1 MNLLASA
8 SSTGS
13 VTDDFIVQLA
23 LDRGVLRAEQ
33 ADAARASIAARTDLT
48 TPAPRL
54 LDLLIGQGA
63 LDARRVA
70 ELLAAEFGMQMAPD
84 LTNIRITGDTLE
96 LVPRAVA
103 ARHRL
108 LPLAR
113 EGGKLRVAIADP
125 LDTDGIDAL
134 GYLLKIPVDPVVAT
148 AEEIT
153 SAIDRFY
160 GKDANSIDALLND
173 LSVTG
178 AGGDASAVTTEPGQA
193 VNAIATDADAPIIK
207 LVHQVIM
214 EAIQRRASDIHLE
227 PLEKRFRVRYRIDGV
242 LIEVE
247 NPPKRLQLS
256 IISRLKIMAN
266 ISIAEKRIPQDGR
279 IQIAVGGKQLDLRV
293 SSLPTAHG
301 ESIVMRILDKEGLT
315 LGLPELGFLSD
326 DAAIFEKLITLPDGI
341 LLVTGPTGSGKT
353 TTLYGCLHF
362 INKPDR
368 KIITVEDPVEY
379 QLNGIN
385 QVPVRHD
392 VGMTFASA
400 LRAMLRQAPNIV
412 MIGEIRDLETAEI
425 AINASLT
432 GHMVFSTLHTND
444 APGAITRL
452 IDIGVKPF
460 LVSTSLRAAMA
471 QRLVR
476 KICPRCKRPHTPT
489 SKELRALNI
498 NPAEAAH
505 ATFAKGDGCAECNAT
520 GYRGR
525 AGIFEIFVVNDEI
538 QKMIYDH
545 VGTARLRE
553 KARSLGMRTMRE
565 DGARKVT
572 AGLTTIEEVVSITVG
587 DAS

>member
-1 MNLLASA
+1 
-8 SSTGS
+8 
-13 VTDDFIVQLA
+13 
-23 LDRGVLRAEQ
+23 
-33 ADAARASIAARTDLT
+33 
-48 TPAPRL
+48 
-54 LDLLIGQGA
+54 
-63 LDARRVA
+63 
-70 ELLAAEFGMQMAPD
+70 
-84 LTNIRITGDTLE
+84 
-96 LVPRAVA
+96 
-103 ARHRL
+103 L
-108 LPLAR
+108 LPLGR
-113 EGGKLRVAIADP
+113 IGNTLRIAISDP

-134 GYLLKIPVDPVVAT
+134 GYIVKMPLETVVAT
-148 AEEIT
+148 PEEIV

-160 GKDANSIDALLND
+160 GKDANSIDDLLND

-178 AGGDASAVTTEPGQA
+178 AAGENAAVTTEHGAA
-193 VNAIATDADAPIIK
+193 VNTINSDADAPIIK
-207 LVHQVIM
+207 LVHQIIF
-214 EAIQRRASDIHLE
+214 EAIQRRASDIHIE

-279 IQIAVGGKQLDLRV
+279 IQIGVGGKQLDLRV

-326 DAAIFEKLITLPDGI
+326 DASTFERLITLPDGI

-412 MIGEIRDLETAEI
+412 MVGEIRDLETAEI

-444 APGAITRL
+444 APGAVTRL

-460 LVSTSLRAAMA
+460 LVSTSLRAVMA

-476 KICPRCKRPHTPT
+476 KICRHCKRPYLPDA
-489 SKELRALNI
+489 KEVRSLNI
-498 NPAEAAH
+498 NLAQAAN
-505 ATFAKGDGCAECNAT
+505 ATFAKGDGCADCNAT

-525 AGIFEIFVVNDEI
+525 MGIFEILVVNEEL
-538 QKMIYDH
+538 QKMIYENA
-545 VGTARLRE
+545 GTARLRD
-553 KARSLGMRTMRE
+553 KGRSLGMRTMRE

>member
-1 MNLLASA
+1 M
-8 SSTGS
+8 
-13 VTDDFIVQLA
+13 
-23 LDRGVLRAEQ
+23 
-33 ADAARASIAARTDLT
+33 AAGHSDLG
-48 TPAPRL
+48 TPTPRV
-54 LDLLIGQGA
+54 LDLLIQQGA
-63 LDARRVA
+63 LTSRRVA
-70 ELLAAEFGMQMAPD
+70 ELLATEFGMPMAPD
-84 LTNIRITGDTLE
+84 LMNARITGDTLE
-96 LVPRAVA
+96 LVPRAIAVK
-103 ARHRL
+103 HRL
-108 LPLAR
+108 LPLGR
-113 EGGKLRVAIADP
+113 EGAKLRVALADP

-134 GYLLKIPVDPVVAT
+134 GYIVKMPIEPMVAT
-148 AEEIT
+148 PEDIEA
-153 SAIDRFY
+153 AIDRFY
-160 GKDANSIDALLND
+160 GKDANSIDDLLND

-178 AGGDASAVTTEPGQA
+178 DAGETAVTTEAGIA
-193 VNAIATDADAPIIK
+193 ANASNTDADAPIIK
-207 LVHQVIM
+207 LVHGIIL
-214 EAIQRRASDIHLE
+214 EAIQRRASDIHIE

-279 IQIAVGGKQLDLRV
+279 IQIGVGGKQLDLRV

-326 DAAIFEKLITLPDGI
+326 DAATFEKLISLPDGI

-444 APGAITRL
+444 APGAVTRL

-460 LVSTSLRAAMA
+460 LVSTSLRAIMA

-476 KICPRCKRPHTPT
+476 KICKHCKRPYVPDA
-489 SKELRALNI
+489 KEVRSLNI
-498 NPAEAAH
+498 NPAQAVH
-505 ATFAKGDGCAECNAT
+505 ATFAKGDGCGDCNST

-525 AGIFEIFVVNDEI
+525 MGIFEIFVVNEEI
-538 QKMIYDH
+538 QKMIYEH
-545 VGTARLRE
+545 AGTAKLRE
-553 KARSLGMRTMRE
+553 RGRALGMRTMRE

-572 AGLTTIEEVVSITVG
+572 SGLTTIDEVVSITIG
-587 DAS
+587 DAN

>member
-1 MNLLASA
+1 MTASPPQTSFA
-8 SSTGS
+8 AA
-13 VTDDFIVQLA
+13 DDFVIRLAQERGILHPVQI
-23 LDRGVLRAEQ
+23 
-33 ADAARASIAARTDLT
+33 DAARALAASHPDSS
-48 TPAPRL
+48 TPVPRVIT
-54 LDLLIGQGA
+54 LLIQQGV
-63 LDARRVA
+63 LTSRRVA
-70 ELLAAEFGMQMAPD
+70 ELLAAEFGMPMAPD
-84 LTNIRITGDTLE
+84 LVNARITGETLE
-96 LVPRAVA
+96 MVPRAIA
-103 ARHRL
+103 ARHL
-108 LPLAR
+108 ILPLGR
-113 EGGKLRVAIADP
+113 EGNKLRVALADP

-134 GYLLKIPVDPVVAT
+134 GYIVKMPIEPSVAT
-148 AEEIT
+148 AEDIT

-160 GKDANSIDALLND
+160 GKDANSIDDLLND
-173 LSVTG
+173 LSVT
-178 AGGDASAVTTEPGQA
+178 DASGVTTAVTTEPGA
-193 VNAIATDADAPIIK
+193 GVDPTNTDADAPIIK
-207 LVHQVIM
+207 LVHQIIL
-214 EAIQRRASDIHLE
+214 EAIQRRASDIHIE

-279 IQIAVGGKQLDLRV
+279 IQIGVGGKQLDLRV

-326 DAAIFEKLITLPDGI
+326 DAATFEKLISLPDGI

-353 TTLYGCLHF
+353 TTLYGCLHY

-400 LRAMLRQAPNIV
+400 LRAMLRQAPNIIMV
-412 MIGEIRDLETAEI
+412 GEIRDLETAEI

-444 APGAITRL
+444 APGAVTRL

-460 LVSTSLRAAMA
+460 LVSTSLRAIMA

-476 KICPRCKRPHTPT
+476 KICRHCKRTYHPDA
-489 SKELRALNI
+489 KEVRSLNI
-498 NPAEAAH
+498 NPSQATS
-505 ATFAKGDGCAECNAT
+505 ATFAKGDGCADCNAT

-525 AGIFEIFVVNDEI
+525 MGIFEIFVIIEEI
-538 QKMIYDH
+538 QKMIYEH
-545 VGTARLRE
+545 VGTAKLRE
-553 KARSLGMRTMRE
+553 RARSLGMRTMRE

>member
-1 MNLLASA
+1 MTPASPNP
-8 SSTGS
+8 SSAAA
-13 VTDDFIVQLA
+13 DDFVVQLA
-23 LDRGVLRAEQ
+23 IDRRLLHPAQV
-33 ADAARASIAARTDLT
+33 DAARAIAAAHADAAS
-48 TPAPRL
+48 PAPRVLEL
-54 LDLLIGQGA
+54 LVQQGA
-63 LDARRVA
+63 LTSRRVA
-70 ELLAAEFGMQMAPD
+70 ELLATEFGMPMAPD
-84 LTNIRITGDTLE
+84 LTNARITGDTLE

-103 ARHRL
+103 VRHGL
-108 LPLAR
+108 LPLGR
-113 EGGKLRVAIADP
+113 EGNKLRVAISDP

-134 GYLLKIPVDPVVAT
+134 GYLVKMPIETVVTT
-148 AEEIT
+148 AEEIR

-160 GKDANSIDALLND
+160 GKDANSIDDLLND
-173 LSVTG
+173 LSVSD
-178 AGGDASAVTTEPGQA
+178 AGGEGSAVTTEPGA
-193 VNAIATDADAPIIK
+193 GADPTNTDADAPIIK
-207 LVHQVIM
+207 LVHQIIL
-214 EAIQRRASDIHLE
+214 EAIQRRASDIHIE

-279 IQIAVGGKQLDLRV
+279 IQIGVGGKQLDLRV

-301 ESIVMRILDKEGLT
+301 ESIVMRILDKEGLM

-326 DAAIFEKLITLPDGI
+326 DAATFERLITLPDGI

-353 TTLYGCLHF
+353 TTLYGCLHY

-412 MIGEIRDLETAEI
+412 MVGEIRDLETAEI

-460 LVSTSLRAAMA
+460 LVSTSLRGIMA

-476 KICPRCKRPHTPT
+476 KICRHCKKPYTPDA
-489 SKELRALNI
+489 KELRSLNI
-498 NPAEAAH
+498 NPAQAAN
-505 ATFAKGDGCAECNAT
+505 ATFAHGEGCADCNAT

-525 AGIFEIFVVNDEI
+525 MGIFEIFVINEEI
-538 QKMIYDH
+538 QKMIYEH
-545 VGTARLRE
+545 VGTARMRE
-553 KARSLGMRTMRE
+553 RARALGMRTMRE

-587 DAS
+587 DAV

>member
-1 MNLLASA
+1 M
-8 SSTGS
+8 TPTS
-13 VTDDFIVQLA
+13 VPTSFTAAADEFVIQLA
-23 LDRGVLRAEQ
+23 QERGLLQQ
-33 ADAARASIAARTDLT
+33 AQIDAARALLAGQGGVPPST
-48 TPAPRL
+48 L
-54 LDLLIGQGA
+54 LDGLIHQGV
-63 LDARRVA
+63 LSSRKVA
-70 ELLAAEFGMQMAPD
+70 ELLASEFGMPMAPD
-84 LTNIRITGDTLE
+84 LTNVRITNDTLE

-108 LPLAR
+108 LPLGR
-113 EGGKLRVAIADP
+113 ESGRLRVAISDP

-134 GYLLKIPVDPVVAT
+134 GYLVKMPLETMVAT
-148 AEEIT
+148 PEEIA

-160 GKDANSIDALLND
+160 GKDANSIDDLLND
-173 LSVTG
+173 LSVKEGAEETTAVTTETG
-178 AGGDASAVTTEPGQA
+178 AGGEATTTE
-193 VNAIATDADAPIIK
+193 ADAPIIK
-207 LVHQVIM
+207 LVHQIIL
-214 EAIQRRASDIHLE
+214 EAIQRRASDIHVE

-279 IQIAVGGKQLDLRV
+279 IQISVGGKQLDLRV
-293 SSLPTAHG
+293 SSLPTVHG

-315 LGLPELGFLSD
+315 LGLPELGFFSD
-326 DAAIFEKLITLPDGI
+326 DAGTFERLISLPDGI

-385 QVPVRHD
+385 QVPVRAD

-412 MIGEIRDLETAEI
+412 MVGEIRDLETAEI

-444 APGAITRL
+444 APGAVTRL

-476 KICPRCKRPHTPT
+476 KICSHCRRPYVPD
-489 SKELRALNI
+489 SRELRSLNI
-498 NPAEAAH
+498 NPAQSAS
-505 ATFAKGDGCAECNAT
+505 ATFAKGDGCGHCNST

-525 AGIFEIFVVNDEI
+525 MGIFEIFVVNEEI
-538 QKMIYDH
+538 QKMIYENA
-545 VGTARLRE
+545 GTAKLRE
-553 KARSLGMRTMRE
+553 RARSLGMRTMRE

-572 AGLTTIEEVVSITVG
+572 SGLTTIEEVVSITVG